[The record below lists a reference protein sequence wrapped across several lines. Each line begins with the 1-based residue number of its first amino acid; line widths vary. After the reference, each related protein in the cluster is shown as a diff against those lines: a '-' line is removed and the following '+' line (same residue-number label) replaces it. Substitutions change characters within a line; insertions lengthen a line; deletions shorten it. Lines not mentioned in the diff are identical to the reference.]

1 MDLRGVTMSPLF
13 RDIATVILCLL
24 LCGCFSSVPED
35 NPSPA
40 DGTFTAGGHAYRFVQ
55 GTLVQ
60 DDRDDDSIA
69 VVGVVCDLHGNGTTA
84 ATLATRFKDAGV
96 DVVLVCGDMCDH
108 YRDPGPDDEEMERVL
123 TPFLATGML
132 VLTIPGNHEPMPVY
146 DAVVSRMATSNSN
159 LVDMVAVPVAM
170 LDDVS
175 IVALGGYHDPRF
187 IPASGRHIGDEDYA
201 AAVRRTTDLPIPLL
215 FLTHGPPRSTRE
227 GGVDQITDG
236 SHVGDP
242 RLNEVFEQGGF
253 NVHVFGHIHEAGGR
267 AETPEGD
274 QVPPDTPAAR
284 LLLNAAPGHIWTL
297 LDGSHTPG
305 QAMVVRMANS
315 TASYRIISAS

>member
-1 MDLRGVTMSPLF
+1 MSPLI
-13 RDIATVILCLL
+13 RDMATVILCLF

-35 NPSPA
+35 IPPPA
-40 DGTFTAGGHAYRFVQ
+40 DGTFTVGGHAYRFVQ

-60 DDRDDDSIA
+60 DDRDDDGIA
-69 VVGVVCDLHGNGTTA
+69 VVGVACDLHGNGTTA
-84 ATLATRFKDAGV
+84 AALAARFKDAGV
-96 DVVLVCGDMCDH
+96 DVVLLCGDICDH
-108 YRDPGPDDEEMERVL
+108 YSDPGPDDTEMERVL
-123 TPFLATGML
+123 TPFLAASML

-146 DAVVSRMATSNSN
+146 DAVVTRMATANPN
-159 LVDMVAVPVAM
+159 LVDMVTVPGAT
-170 LDDVS
+170 LDDVA
-175 IVALGGYHDPRF
+175 IVALGGYHDQRF
-187 IPASGRHIGDEDYA
+187 IPADGHLLGEEGYA
-201 AAVRRTTDLPIPLL
+201 ATVRRAAQLPSPRLL
-215 FLTHGPPRSTRE
+215 LTHGPPRSALE
-227 GGVDQITDG
+227 GGVDQVTGG

-253 NVHVFGHIHEAGGR
+253 DVHVFGHIHEAGGR